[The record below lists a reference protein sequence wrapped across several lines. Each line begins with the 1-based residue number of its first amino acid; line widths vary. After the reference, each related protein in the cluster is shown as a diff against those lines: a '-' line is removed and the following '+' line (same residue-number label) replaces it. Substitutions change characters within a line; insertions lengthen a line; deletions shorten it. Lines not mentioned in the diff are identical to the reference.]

1 MKLAPYPEYKDSG
14 SPAAPNIPV
23 QWAVHRCRYL
33 FREVD
38 ERSKDGQEIHLSM
51 SQKYGLIDSS
61 KIDKWRLQSESY
73 AGGKVC
79 QNGDLVLNRLKAHLG
94 VFAHAK
100 QSGVVSPDYTVLRPV
115 TDDNP
120 RFFEILFKS
129 PQFIT
134 EFTKSTKGI
143 VKGFWRLYTDDFY
156 SIRAVVPPQEE
167 QQQILKF
174 IDVLTARANKF
185 IRNKRRFIELL
196 KEQKQ
201 NVINQAVTR
210 GLDPKVKFKPSG
222 VEWIGDIPEHW
233 DARRLKTIAKVVL
246 GKMLKTSPSKDDQLK
261 PYLRSANIQWF
272 EANLSDVASMWFSPS
287 EMEQYRISKNDI
299 LVSEGGEVG
308 RACIWQDELEECYI
322 QNSVHKV
329 TAGAEVLPLF
339 LLYQFS
345 AFGSKG
351 AFKAVV
357 NRVSIAHLTR
367 EKLVA
372 VFFCKPP
379 IEEQKTI
386 LAHIQAKTTEIDQA
400 IIRAEREIELMR
412 EYRTRLISDVVT
424 GQVDVRGI
432 EVPEIA
438 EEELLTLD
446 EDTGDA
452 DDVIDD
458 EGDMDETD

>member
-14 SPAAPNIPV
+14 VPWLGKIPAH
-23 QWAVHRCRYL
+23 WELHRGKWL
-33 FREVD
+33 FRKMERPVRSQDEVVTCF
-38 ERSKDGQEIHLSM
+38 RDGTVTLRKNRRIRGFTESLKEIGY
-51 SQKYGLIDSS
+51 QGIRK
-61 KIDKWRLQSESY
+61 
-73 AGGKVC
+73 
-79 QNGDLVLNRLKAHLG
+79 GDLVIHQMDAFAGAVG
-94 VFAHAK
+94 VSDSDGK
-100 QSGVVSPDYTVLRPV
+100 GTPV
-115 TDDNP
+115 YSVCLPKRDLDTHYYAQLV
-120 RFFEILFKS
+120 REMS
-129 PQFIT
+129 RSYFIT
-134 EFTKSTKGI
+134 SLAKGI
-143 VKGFWRLYTDDFY
+143 RERSTDFRFDTFA
-156 SIRAVVPPQEE
+156 SLTLPVPLPEE
-167 QQQILKF
+167 QKAISRFMRNESAQI
-174 IDVLTARANKF
+174 NKF
-185 IRNKRRFIELL
+185 IRNKRRLIELL

-272 EANLSDVASMWFSPS
+272 EANLSDVASMWFSQS

-386 LAHIQAKTTEIDQA
+386 LAHIQAKTAEIDQA
-400 IIRAEREIELMR
+400 ITRAEREIELMR

-424 GQVDVRGI
+424 GQVDVRNVKCEGGSLNEDEFEDI
-432 EVPEIA
+432 EEV
-438 EEELLTLD
+438 EEEIELP
-446 EDTGDA
+446 EGGE
-452 DDVIDD
+452 DD
-458 EGDMDETD
+458 E

>member
-14 SPAAPNIPV
+14 VPWLGKIPAH
-23 QWAVHRCRYL
+23 WELHRGKWL
-33 FREVD
+33 FRKMERPVRSQDEVVTCF
-38 ERSKDGQEIHLSM
+38 RDGTVTLRKNRRIRGFTESLKEIGY
-51 SQKYGLIDSS
+51 QGIRK
-61 KIDKWRLQSESY
+61 
-73 AGGKVC
+73 
-79 QNGDLVLNRLKAHLG
+79 GDLVIHQMDAFAGAVG
-94 VFAHAK
+94 VSDSDGK
-100 QSGVVSPDYTVLRPV
+100 GTPV
-115 TDDNP
+115 YSVCLPKRDLDTHYYAQLV
-120 RFFEILFKS
+120 REMS
-129 PQFIT
+129 RSYFIT
-134 EFTKSTKGI
+134 SLAKGI
-143 VKGFWRLYTDDFY
+143 RERSTDFRFDTFA
-156 SIRAVVPPQEE
+156 SLTLPVPLPEE
-167 QQQILKF
+167 QKAISRFMRNESAQI
-174 IDVLTARANKF
+174 NKF

-272 EANLSDVASMWFSPS
+272 EANLSDVASMWFSQS

-386 LAHIQAKTTEIDQA
+386 LAHIQAKTAEIDQA
-400 IIRAEREIELMR
+400 IIRAQREIELMR

-424 GQVDVRGI
+424 GQVDVRNMKCEGGSLNEDEFEDI
-432 EVPEIA
+432 EEV
-438 EEELLTLD
+438 EEEIELP
-446 EDTGDA
+446 EGGE
-452 DDVIDD
+452 DD
-458 EGDMDETD
+458 E

>member
-1 MKLAPYPEYKDSG
+1 MKLAPYPEYKESG
-14 SPAAPNIPV
+14 VPWLGKIPSH
-23 QWAVHRCRYL
+23 WALHRGKWL
-33 FREVD
+33 FTKMERPVRPQDEVVTCF
-38 ERSKDGQEIHLSM
+38 RDGTVTLRKNRRTRGFTESLKEIGY
-51 SQKYGLIDSS
+51 QGI
-61 KIDKWRLQSESY
+61 RR
-73 AGGKVC
+73 
-79 QNGDLVLNRLKAHLG
+79 GDLVIHQMDGFAGAVGVSDSDGKGTPVYSVCLPKLNLDTHYYAQLVREM
-94 VFAHAK
+94 
-100 QSGVVSPDYTVLRPV
+100 SRS
-115 TDDNP
+115 
-120 RFFEILFKS
+120 E
-129 PQFIT
+129 FIT
-134 EFTKSTKGI
+134 SLAKGI
-143 VKGFWRLYTDDFY
+143 RERSTDFRFDTFA
-156 SIRAVVPPQEE
+156 SLVLPVPLPDE
-167 QQQILKF
+167 QRKISRFMRNESAQI
-174 IDVLTARANKF
+174 NKF

-210 GLDPKVKFKPSG
+210 GLDPKVKLKPSG

-233 DARRLKTIAKVVL
+233 EARRLKTIAKVVL

-272 EANLSDVASMWFSPS
+272 EANLSDVASMWFSQS

-386 LAHIQAKTTEIDQA
+386 LAHIQAKTAEIDQA
-400 IIRAEREIELMR
+400 IIRAQREIELMR

-424 GQVDVRGI
+424 GQVDVRNMKCEGGSLNEDEFEDI
-432 EVPEIA
+432 EEV
-438 EEELLTLD
+438 EEEIELP
-446 EDTGDA
+446 EGGE
-452 DDVIDD
+452 DD
-458 EGDMDETD
+458 E